1 MASRPPFYD
10 KNVMSIPDLQHEAT
24 KRLPAMYRDYYNEGA
39 TEMTR
44 LES

>member
-10 KNVMSIPDLQHEAT
+10 KSIMSIADLQREAT
-24 KRLPAMYRDYYNEGA
+24 RRLPPKYRDYYNEGA

-44 LES
+44 